1 MDFAE
6 DELTLSK
13 LMEKNNESDK
23 SKSHKKNQKGDKWED
38 EKRIFETQLNQLQEQ
53 LVATMVQN
61 QQLGKGRSNNV
72 QMERSSLPYVFL

>member
-23 SKSHKKNQKGDKWED
+23 SKSDKKNQKGDKWED

-53 LVATMVQN
+53 LVATMVQK
-61 QQLGKGRSNNV
+61 QQLGKGRSNNF

>member
-23 SKSHKKNQKGDKWED
+23 SKSDKKNQKGDKWED

-53 LVATMVQN
+53 LVATMVQK

-72 QMERSSLPYVFL
+72 QMERSSLP

>member
-23 SKSHKKNQKGDKWED
+23 SKSDKKNEKGDKWED
-38 EKRIFETQLNQLQEQ
+38 ERRIFETQLNQLQEQ

-61 QQLGKGRSNNV
+61 QQLGK
-72 QMERSSLPYVFL
+72 

>member
-23 SKSHKKNQKGDKWED
+23 SKSDKKNQKGDKWED

-53 LVATMVQN
+53 LVATMVQK

>member
-23 SKSHKKNQKGDKWED
+23 SKSDKKNQKGDKWED

-72 QMERSSLPYVFL
+72 QMEGSSLP

>member
-23 SKSHKKNQKGDKWED
+23 SKSDKKNQKGDKWED
-38 EKRIFETQLNQLQEQ
+38 EKRIFETLLNQLQEQ
-53 LVATMVQN
+53 LVATMVQK

-72 QMERSSLPYVFL
+72 QIERSSLPYVFL

>member
-23 SKSHKKNQKGDKWED
+23 SKSDKKNQKGDKWED

-72 QMERSSLPYVFL
+72 QMERSSLPLVFL

>member
-23 SKSHKKNQKGDKWED
+23 SKSDKKNEKGDKWED
-38 EKRIFETQLNQLQEQ
+38 ERRIFETQLNQLQEQ
-53 LVATMVQN
+53 LVATMVQK
-61 QQLGKGRSNNV
+61 QQLGK
-72 QMERSSLPYVFL
+72 

>member
-23 SKSHKKNQKGDKWED
+23 SKSDKKNQKGDKWED

>member
-23 SKSHKKNQKGDKWED
+23 SKSDKENQKGDKWED

-53 LVATMVQN
+53 LVATMVQK

>member
-23 SKSHKKNQKGDKWED
+23 TKSDKKNQKGDKWED

-72 QMERSSLPYVFL
+72 QMERSSLP

>member
-23 SKSHKKNQKGDKWED
+23 SKSDKKNQKGDKWED

-53 LVATMVQN
+53 LVATMVQK
-61 QQLGKGRSNNV
+61 QQLGKGRNSNV
-72 QMERSSLPYVFL
+72 QMERSSLP

>member
-23 SKSHKKNQKGDKWED
+23 SKSDKKNQKGDKWED

-53 LVATMVQN
+53 LVATMVQK

-72 QMERSSLPYVFL
+72 QIERSSLPYVFL

>member
-13 LMEKNNESDK
+13 LMEKSNESDK
-23 SKSHKKNQKGDKWED
+23 SKSDKKNQKGDKWED

-53 LVATMVQN
+53 LVATMVQK

>member
-23 SKSHKKNQKGDKWED
+23 SKSDKKNQKGDKWED

-72 QMERSSLPYVFL
+72 QMERSSLP